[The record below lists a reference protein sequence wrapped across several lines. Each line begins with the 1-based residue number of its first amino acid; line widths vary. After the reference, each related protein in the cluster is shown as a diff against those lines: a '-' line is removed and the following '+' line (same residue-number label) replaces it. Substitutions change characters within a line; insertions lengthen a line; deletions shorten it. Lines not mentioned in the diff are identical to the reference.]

1 MLIIFSLFFC
11 AKSFSKECR
20 DVSLKVAL
28 SSVQKD
34 VSLSKGSLVTLDAQP
49 RLAAKKNIYII
60 GTHTVHFHRRYV
72 ESTFQIELVLTG
84 NNMIKFYLKYLTFPI
99 MLKQEDLKENLMR
112 VLGQD
117 QNTFMIQWKCLI
129 FITCDGSRL
138 RQ

>member
-60 GTHTVHFHRRYV
+60 GMYTSCLHRHYV
-72 ESTFQIELVLTG
+72 ESMFKVNCRKSDVWG
-84 NNMIKFYLKYLTFPI
+84 KY
-99 MLKQEDLKENLMR
+99 D
-112 VLGQD
+112 
-117 QNTFMIQWKCLI
+117 
-129 FITCDGSRL
+129 
-138 RQ
+138 

>member
-1 MLIIFSLFFC
+1 M
-11 AKSFSKECR
+11 
-20 DVSLKVAL
+20 
-28 SSVQKD
+28 
-34 VSLSKGSLVTLDAQP
+34 SKGSLVTLDAQP

-72 ESTFQIELVLTG
+72 ESRFQIELVLTG